1 MPFLNDNS
9 QDTLLLS
16 SQKIL
21 SLVCLEER
29 NLSQN
34 LHVIFPGPVLA
45 SSLRMQGTGRRERRE
60 GYSNPFRHGPQ
71 NLAGPPCDRSASIH
85 LIGEEDCPLAQET
98 LHVNVVPSLLQT
110 CYSPSPDFM
119 TSNFLC
125 LRTSPAK

>member
-110 CYSPSPDFM
+110 CYSPSSDFM

>member
-1 MPFLNDNS
+1 MPFLNNNS
-9 QDTLLLS
+9 QDTLLLL

-21 SLVCLEER
+21 SLFWLEER

-71 NLAGPPCDRSASIH
+71 NLVGPPCDRSASIH
-85 LIGEEDCPLAQET
+85 LIGEEDCPLAQKT
-98 LHVNVVPSLLQT
+98 LHVPSLLQT
-110 CYSPSPDFM
+110 CYSQSSDFM